1 MSSIKGSQEMTEDEL
16 GALLDGAL
24 DDFCKMSVTEPKETN
39 ASAIQNKSNEST
51 NAKKQSSTQQP
62 TVTKESGNI
71 GFNQFSG
78 DIDSPYKLFESDPE
92 LKECWSKIVK
102 SCNEPVDGCD
112 NQFRDSLHET
122 LKTISEKAKEI
133 VGDENSLSEDEI
145 ARTLTN
151 LAELNGG
158 DFGSGGNE
166 GGEGTFELNK
176 IMPLMSNIMENLL
189 SKDFLYPTLSDL
201 KEKYPGYL
209 KENKDKIPNDDYVRY
224 EKQFKI
230 IVKICEEFDNE
241 NDDRNDEEKHAR
253 FNRILALMQNMQ
265 SYGTPPPTLVSPTSL
280 NTETHPMN
288 DLNMFNNMD
297 PSKCTVM

>member
-1 MSSIKGSQEMTEDEL
+1 MITFTN
-16 GALLDGAL
+16 LLTRL
-24 DDFCKMSVTEPKETN
+24 
-39 ASAIQNKSNEST
+39 
-51 NAKKQSSTQQP
+51 
-62 TVTKESGNI
+62 
-71 GFNQFSG
+71 
-78 DIDSPYKLFESDPE
+78 
-92 LKECWSKIVK
+92 
-102 SCNEPVDGCD
+102 VDGCD

-201 KEKYPGYL
+201 KEK
-209 KENKDKIPNDDYVRY
+209 V
-224 EKQFKI
+224 
-230 IVKICEEFDNE
+230 
-241 NDDRNDEEKHAR
+241 
-253 FNRILALMQNMQ
+253 
-265 SYGTPPPTLVSPTSL
+265 
-280 NTETHPMN
+280 
-288 DLNMFNNMD
+288 
-297 PSKCTVM
+297 